1 MGLLDLLGY
10 QKGEQQGETARQ
22 AIRWM
27 TGAAPAFF
35 LVIGVLLRAR
45 LSADARTPPGDP
57 AGVGVA
63 GSDPAGPWNFVEDG
77 C

>member
-35 LVIGVLLRAR
+35 LIGACCWRAGIR
-45 LSADARTPPGDP
+45 
-57 AGVGVA
+57 
-63 GSDPAGPWNFVEDG
+63 
-77 C
+77 